1 MVPLRLGMVGGGP
14 GAFIGPVHRIAAAMD
29 GHFVLV
35 AGAFASDP
43 QRSMAAGQA
52 LGLDESR
59 CYPDY
64 ATMAAQEAGRAG
76 GIDAVAV
83 VTTNRTH
90 YDIAAT
96 FLRAGIDVICE
107 KPVTATLA
115 QAQALRDIVRA
126 SGRVFVVTHNYSGY
140 PMVREA
146 RSRVAAGQIGKL
158 RMVQVE
164 YPQGWLS
171 ERVELHGSKQA
182 SWRTDPAEAGAGGA
196 LGDIGTHA
204 FQLACFV
211 IGETPQSVLAELS
224 VFAEGRA
231 LDDNASV
238 LLRYAD
244 GARGAIWASQIA
256 IGCLN
261 GLRLRVFGE
270 SGSLDWSQEQPD
282 ALWIDR
288 LGEPR
293 QRIVPGGPDIGPD
306 AARVTRLPAGHPE
319 GFLEAFATIY
329 ADAALLIRARRMGTD
344 ASGAMPPGIQDG
356 LLSLA
361 FVDACVQSSRAGGIW
376 VGLQS

>member
-1 MVPLRLGMVGGGP
+1 MAPLRLGMVGGGP

-29 GHFVLV
+29 GHFLLV

-43 QRSMAAGQA
+43 QRSVAAGQA
-52 LGLDESR
+52 LGLDASR
-59 CYPDY
+59 CYPDF
-64 ATMAAQEAGRAG
+64 ATMAAEETARPD
-76 GIDAVAV
+76 GIEAVAI

-90 YDIAAT
+90 YDIAAA

-115 QAQALRDIVRA
+115 QAQALRDIVTA

-146 RSRVAAGQIGKL
+146 RARVAAGQIGKL
-158 RMVQVE
+158 RLVQVE
-164 YPQGWLS
+164 YPQGWLA
-171 ERVELHGSKQA
+171 ERVELQGSKQA

-211 IGETPQSVLAELS
+211 TGETPHSVLADLAI
-224 VFAEGRA
+224 FAEGRA

-238 LLRYAD
+238 LLRYAN
-244 GARGAIWASQIA
+244 GARGAIWASQVA

-270 SGSLDWSQEQPD
+270 TGSLDWSQEQPNE
-282 ALWIDR
+282 LWID
-288 LGEPR
+288 LPGTPR
-293 QRIVPGGPDIGPD
+293 
-306 AARVTRLPAGHPE
+306 PA
-319 GFLEAFATIY
+319 
-329 ADAALLIRARRMGTD
+329 D
-344 ASGAMPPGIQDG
+344 
-356 LLSLA
+356 
-361 FVDACVQSSRAGGIW
+361 RAGW
-376 VGLQS
+376 ARHRP